1 MTAVVVVLVF
11 VVFAGRLVQL
21 QGFDA
26 GTLSAEAL
34 ASRSTTVT
42 LPAHR
47 GDILDAAGDV
57 LATTVERRNITVDQT
72 LVSAYNESAAVP
84 ADEKGVAGA
93 AQALAPI
100 LNMQAAD
107 VAATLA
113 GDKRFN
119 YIAKDVEPTVW
130 RDVSALGIPGIFS
143 EQASRRTYP
152 SNTVGANVL
161 GFLNSDGAAQA
172 GIELSQD
179 DLLRGTDGSTT
190 YEQGSGG
197 QQIATGATSETD
209 PVDGKDV
216 QLTLDR
222 DLQWKAQRALQKVIK
237 SSGASSASL
246 VVMKPQTGEIL
257 ALADAPSYNANS
269 PGSADAAD
277 LGSRALTDVFEPGS
291 TSKVITAAAAI
302 EEGVVTPTSKL
313 TVPDALDMGAA
324 GTITDSHEHEDE
336 KLTFAG
342 VLAQSSNTG
351 TVMVG
356 ERMSAQTMYD
366 YLTKFGLGSKTGVG
380 MTESAGILATPDDWD
395 GRTRLNVLFGQG
407 LSVTALQS
415 AEVFATIA
423 NDGVRVQPK
432 IVKAVTGANGELD
445 PEPTGSRTRVV
456 SAKTAQQVR
465 LMLESVVGED
475 GTAVDAAIPNY
486 RVAGKTGT
494 AQAYDDDCGCY
505 SGYTASFVG
514 MAPADDPQLVV
525 AVFVRQPQ
533 TDHYGGTVAAPVFQQ
548 IMSDALTAEKIA
560 PTGTKKPDLALT
572 WS

>member
-1 MTAVVVVLVF
+1 MVVVLVF

-26 GTLSAEAL
+26 EKLSAQAL
-34 ASRSTTVT
+34 ANRTTTVA

-47 GDILDAAGDV
+47 GDILDTNGEV
-57 LATTVERRNITVDQT
+57 MATTVERRNITVDQT
-72 LVSAYNESAAVP
+72 LVSAYNEDEAVP
-84 ADEKGVAGA
+84 DDEKGVIGA
-93 AQALAPI
+93 ANALAPV
-100 LNMQAAD
+100 LDMTATD
-107 VAATLA
+107 VAETLD
-113 GDKRFN
+113 GNKRFN
-119 YIAKDVEPTVW
+119 YVAKDVEPTVW
-130 RDVSALGIPGIFS
+130 RHVSKLGIPGIYS

-152 SNTVGANVL
+152 SNSVASNIL
-161 GFLNSDGAAQA
+161 GFLNGDGDPQA

-179 DLLRGTDGSTT
+179 ELLRGTDGTTT

-197 QQIATGATSETD
+197 QQIATGVTTETD

-216 QLTLDR
+216 QLTIDR
-222 DLQWKAQRALQKVIK
+222 DLQWKAQEALQEVIK
-237 SSGASSASL
+237 SSGAASASL
-246 VVMKPQTGEIL
+246 VVMRPQTGEIL
-257 ALADAPSYNANS
+257 ALADAPGFNANS
-269 PGSADAAD
+269 PGTADAEN

-302 EEGVVTPTSKL
+302 EEGVVTPTSHL
-313 TVPDALDMGAA
+313 TVPDSLDLGAA

-356 ERMSAQTMYD
+356 KRMSAQTMYD

-380 MTESAGILATPDDWD
+380 MTESAGILATPDQWD
-395 GRTRLNVLFGQG
+395 GRTRMNVLFGQG

-432 IVKAVTGANGELD
+432 IVKAVTGTNGELD
-445 PEPTGSRTRVV
+445 PEPTGTKTRVV
-456 SAKTAQQVR
+456 SAKTAKQVR
-465 LMLESVVGED
+465 LMLESVVGDD

-525 AVFVRQPQ
+525 AVFVQQPQ

-548 IMSDALTAEKIA
+548 IMSDALTIEKIA
-560 PTGTKKPDLALT
+560 PTGTTKPDLALE